1 MESKIFRISLLFA
14 KGNSRLAASR
24 TFCGPS
30 LPATPTSRCNK
41 LRYLLSGHFPSIAM
55 QILPPPLP
63 PLCPNKEEFGV
74 CVGRQT
80 FTHRKLSP
88 VENEGEMW
96 WFNAGGSGKRGD
108 FLAAARP
115 SVCGGRGGG
124 APMGAG
130 ERENPWQGFF
140 PRQNGAW
147 HREAA
152 LPSAGEKVKANQVN
166 SAPKLKAMLGVILN
180 FFLHAR
186 SGMRFLLL
194 LLWDCF

>member
-1 MESKIFRISLLFA
+1 MQADLENGGIF
-14 KGNSRLAASR
+14 
-24 TFCGPS
+24 
-30 LPATPTSRCNK
+30 LPQQGQA
-41 LRYLLSGHFPSIAM
+41 F
-55 QILPPPLP
+55 
-63 PLCPNKEEFGV
+63 
-74 CVGRQT
+74 
-80 FTHRKLSP
+80 
-88 VENEGEMW
+88 
-96 WFNAGGSGKRGD
+96 AGGG
-108 FLAAARP
+108 
-115 SVCGGRGGG
+115 GGG

-130 ERENPWQGFF
+130 EGENPWQGFF